1 MNEEQCMCY
10 ITYAVPKNMIPQF
23 VGMQNM
29 HSTEPQLS
37 LYPPDFVPEW
47 YRRSSFPEDDTED

>member
-10 ITYAVPKNMIPQF
+10 ITYAVPKNMLPAFMQGGISMPPQ
-23 VGMQNM
+23 N
-29 HSTEPQLS
+29 S

-47 YRRSSFPEDDTED
+47 YRRSSFPEDDIED

>member
-10 ITYAVPKNMIPQF
+10 ITYAVPKSMIPAF
-23 VGMQNM
+23 MQGAI
-29 HSTEPQLS
+29 TPPEPQNS

-47 YRRSSFPEDDTED
+47 YRKSSFPEDDFEE

>member
-10 ITYAVPKNMIPQF
+10 ITYAVPKSMLPAFMQGEIAPPNPQ
-23 VGMQNM
+23 N
-29 HSTEPQLS
+29 S

-47 YRRSSFPEDDTED
+47 YRKSSFPEDDTED